1 MEIVIQLRR
10 LGFRFESIICRLLRL
25 QWTALL
31 LAFWLLS
38 GCTSVPQPDWP
49 QIPLPWRTEENTD
62 TPTEPLTLLVWNE
75 GVQTD
80 SLRRLLAD
88 FEAQTPGVSVELIVA
103 ENYETELQRRAAE
116 ETLPDLLLVDSFR
129 FPTLV
134 ADNVLAPAQGRLDA
148 TDDFYPL
155 LTNAFHTQNEQYCL
169 PREFRTLALVYAQ
182 ANFAAKGL
190 VPPTNW
196 DEVRQQAEA
205 LTDLNT
211 GSFGLIL
218 SPDLSRWLPWLYQA
232 GGSLFDENGEM
243 ALDSAAAA
251 TATDF
256 YITVFRDNFAG
267 QPGESNSSWAGEVLG
282 KGEGSMTFEGN
293 WIVPYFAD
301 LFPNFSYGIAPLP
314 SGPGGRGTVA
324 FTSCYAVTT
333 TTERPDD
340 AFALANFLTSRA
352 AMQQWTNTAA
362 FMPARISLR
371 ASWLE
376 EFPALSPFMD
386 GLNDAR
392 VWQFPDGF
400 DTFLRT
406 FNRSLLNLYAADI
419 EAAEFL
425 DNMQRLGTLI
435 LER

>member
-1 MEIVIQLRR
+1 MIQLR
-10 LGFRFESIICRLLRL
+10 LFGSRFKDIICRTLRP

-31 LAFWLLS
+31 LAFWLG
-38 GCTSVPQPDWP
+38 GCTSLPQLDWP
-49 QIPLPWRTEENTD
+49 QLPVPWRAED
-62 TPTEPLTLLVWNE
+62 TTTAPTEPLTLLVWNE
-75 GVQTD
+75 GAQTE

-88 FEAQTPGVSVELIVA
+88 FEAQTPGVAVELIVA
-103 ENYETELQRRAAE
+103 ESYETELQRRAAE
-116 ETLPDLLLVDSFR
+116 DTLPDLLLVDSFR

-134 ADNVLAPAQGRLDA
+134 ADNVLAPAQGELDA

-155 LTNAFHTQNEQYCL
+155 LADAFRTENGQYCL

-182 ANFAAKGL
+182 ANFAAQGL
-190 VPPTNW
+190 LPPITW
-196 DEVRQQAEA
+196 DEVRLQAEA

-232 GGSLFDENGEM
+232 GGSLFNENGEM
-243 ALDSAAAA
+243 TLDSAAASA
-251 TATDF
+251 AINF
-256 YITVFRDNFAG
+256 YIAIFRDNYAG

-282 KGEGSMTFEGN
+282 KGKGSMTFEGN

-301 LFPNFSYGIAPLP
+301 VFPNFSYDVAPLP

-333 TTERPDD
+333 TANRPED
-340 AFALANFLTSRA
+340 AFALANFLSSRD
-352 AMQQWTNTAA
+352 AMQQWTDTAA
-362 FMPARISLR
+362 FMPTRISLR
-371 ASWLE
+371 AGWLE
-376 EFPALSPFMD
+376 QFPALSPFMD
-386 GLNDAR
+386 GLSDAR
-392 VWQFPDGF
+392 IWQLPAGF
-400 DTFLRT
+400 DAFLRT
-406 FNRSLLNLYAADI
+406 FNRNLLNLYAADI
-419 EAAEFL
+419 EAADFL